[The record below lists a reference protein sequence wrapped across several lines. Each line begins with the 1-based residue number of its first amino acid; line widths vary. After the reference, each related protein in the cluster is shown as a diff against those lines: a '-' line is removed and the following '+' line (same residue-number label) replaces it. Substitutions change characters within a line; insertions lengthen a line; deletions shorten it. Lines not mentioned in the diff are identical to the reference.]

1 MRAGADGEG
10 QRLDKW
16 LWHGRF
22 VKTRSLASQ
31 LVAGGK
37 VRVNREKVFK
47 PSHTLRAGDVITAA
61 IAGRVRVV
69 RVLAFSERR
78 GPPAKAQALYA
89 DLIGEN
95 AVQRPSPGLGDS
107 GEDGTA

>member
-1 MRAGADGEG
+1 MAANALAEG

-37 VRVNREKVFK
+37 VRVNREKVLK

-61 IAGRVRVV
+61 VGGRVRVV

-78 GPPAKAQALYA
+78 GPPAEAQALYA
-89 DLIGEN
+89 DLIGEKAAQPDAPEN
-95 AVQRPSPGLGDS
+95 TGG
-107 GEDGTA
+107 GEGA